1 MKSCPRCGER
11 VLERSRFCPS
21 CGAPV
26 DRGHEPGERRK
37 VVTVVFADV
46 VGSTELGERVD
57 PETLRWAMQRW
68 FAAMG
73 QTVERHG
80 GTVERYVGDALMAV
94 FGIPVAHE
102 DDALRAVRT
111 ALDMRDEVAE
121 LHEELHGA
129 RGVELAVRIGL
140 NTGEAVTGAAVAGGS
155 FTTGDAVNVAAR
167 LEQAALPGD
176 ILLGRDTYRLVAHA
190 VEAEPLVPLTVKGK
204 AEPVE
209 AFRLLGIVRD
219 ARPRPAR
226 VATPMVNR
234 IAEQWRLRAAFD
246 RAVSHRSCQLL
257 TVLGAAGVGKTRL
270 VAETLETA
278 GGAATVAVGRCLPY
292 GEGLTW
298 WPLAE
303 ALGES
308 GLLDQVASGDP
319 VIARAAELLKP
330 AGEPVAPEEAF
341 WAVRAALEALARRR
355 PLVLVID
362 DLQWAEP
369 TFLDLLEHLAD
380 WVRDAPLLLVATAR
394 PELLDARE
402 GWGAFGPN
410 TASIVLEPL
419 ADADAGE
426 LLRELVGAPL
436 AASAAERVL
445 AVAEGNPLYVVE
457 VVAMLGDDGV
467 IGDRRSVSELTAI
480 AVPPTIQA
488 LLDARLDRLRPSE
501 RAVIEAASVEGK
513 EFARESVWALVGD
526 EAVGAHLRA
535 LTGKDLIEASGADG
549 YRFRHQL
556 IRDAAYEGIPKLRRA
571 DLHVRFADLLAARA
585 PASDE
590 LLGHHLESAVRL
602 RRELGEAEAATAAL
616 AARASSHL
624 GAAGRRAEQRDEHAA
639 AAGLLERAVAL
650 VPTDGGARLALLPA
664 LGAVLFEAGRIA
676 DAVRV
681 LDEAASRAD
690 VPALHAW
697 ARVERELVRLEA
709 ESSAGTERAL
719 GVAEEALPVLERVG
733 DHHGQGR
740 AWFLRA
746 HAASV
751 VGQFDRADQAWEQ
764 AGLCMRRDGDQRELF
779 VILGRRATAM
789 VLGSTP
795 VDEAIG
801 RCEEF
806 RERVAASPVAVALTV
821 NPLASLHA
829 MRGEFEE
836 ADRLV
841 RAANQTL
848 HQLGSLGWVSHHEA
862 LVRLLAGRP
871 DLAELPLRAGLER
884 LASVEDRGML
894 ATTAAML
901 AQALYA
907 QDRRDEADEQCAV
920 AARAAAADDLVTQ
933 AIWRGVKAKLLAL
946 EGRLE
951 RAEALARGAVAMV
964 EPTDLLSHRGDAL
977 LDLAEVLSAAA
988 REEEYQRVVLRALSQ
1003 YEAKGNAVGAATAR
1017 SLLGES
1023 SGGRNAVQREF
1034 REGHAP

>member
-1 MKSCPRCGER
+1 M
-11 VLERSRFCPS
+11 ERSRFCAA
-21 CGAPV
+21 CGAALTPTPA
-26 DRGHEPGERRK
+26 PGERRK

-57 PETLRWAMQRW
+57 AETLRWAMQRW

-167 LEQAALPGD
+167 LEQAARPGE
-176 ILLGRDTYRLVAHA
+176 ILLGRDTHRLVAHA
-190 VEAEPLVPLTVKGK
+190 VEAEAVEPLTVKGK
-204 AEPVE
+204 SEPVA
-209 AFRLLGIVRD
+209 AFRLLGVARD
-219 ARPRPAR
+219 APPRPAR
-226 VATPMVNR
+226 TGTAMIDRVQ
-234 IAEQWRLRAAFD
+234 EQWRVRSAFE
-246 RAVSHRSCQLL
+246 RAVTQRSCHLL
-257 TVLGAAGVGKTRL
+257 TVLGAAGVGKSRL
-270 VAETLETA
+270 VAETVDSF
-278 GGAATVAVGRCLPY
+278 GDAATVARGRCLPY
-292 GEGLTW
+292 GEGTTW
-298 WPLAE
+298 WPLNE
-303 ALGES
+303 ALGDS
-308 GLLDQVASGDP
+308 GLLDQVAAEDP
-319 VIARAAELLKP
+319 VIARAAQVLDP
-330 AGEPVAPEEAF
+330 AGEPVAPDEAF

-380 WVRDAPLLLVATAR
+380 RVRDAPLLLLAMGR
-394 PELLDARE
+394 PELLDLRE
-402 GWGAFGPN
+402 GWP
-410 TASIVLEPL
+410 TMPLEPL
-419 ADADAGE
+419 AEDDASE
-426 LLRELVGAPL
+426 LLRELAGSVPL
-436 AASAAERVL
+436 GRRTAERIL
-445 AVAEGNPLYVVE
+445 DVAEGNPLYVVE
-457 VVAMLGDDGV
+457 VVAMLGQDLDDP
-467 IGDRRSVSELTAI
+467 SAI

-488 LLDARLDRLRPSE
+488 LLDTRLDRLRAPE

-513 EFARESVWALVGD
+513 EFARETAWALVGD
-526 EAVGAHLRA
+526 EAVGAHLRE
-535 LTGKDLIEASGADG
+535 LERKDLVRPVGADA

-571 DLHVRFADLLAARA
+571 LLHVRFADLLAARA

-590 LLGHHLESAVRL
+590 LLGYHLESAVRL

-624 GAAGRRAEQRDEHAA
+624 GAAGRRAAQRSDAGA

-650 VPTDGGARLALLPA
+650 VSNDRSARSALLPP
-664 LGAVLFEAGRIA
+664 LGAALFEAGRIGE
-676 DAVRV
+676 AVRV
-681 LDEAASRAD
+681 LDDAARSEDAR
-690 VPALHAW
+690 LHAW
-697 ARVERELVRLEA
+697 ACVERELVRLEA
-709 ESSAGTERAL
+709 DSSAGTERAL
-719 GVAEEALPVLERVG
+719 GVAEEALPVLERAG

-751 VGQFDRADQAWEQ
+751 VGHFDRADEAWEH
-764 AGLCMRRDGDQRELF
+764 AGACARRDGDEAELF
-779 VILGRRATAM
+779 LILGRRATAA
-789 VLGSTP
+789 VLGTTP
-795 VDEAIG
+795 VDDAIR
-801 RCEEF
+801 RCEAF
-806 RERVAASPVAVALTV
+806 RERVAASPVAVALMV

-829 MRGEFEE
+829 MRGEFEI
-836 ADRLV
+836 ADALV
-841 RAANQTL
+841 REANETL

-884 LASVEDRGML
+884 LARYEDRGML

-907 QDRRDEADEQCAV
+907 QERTAEAAEQCAV
-920 AARAAAADDLVTQ
+920 AAQAAADDDIVTQ
-933 AIWRGVKAKLLAL
+933 AIWRGVKAKLLAR
-946 EGRLE
+946 EGRFDE
-951 RAEALARGAVAMV
+951 AEALARGAVEMV
-964 EPTDLLSHRGDAL
+964 EPTDLLTHRGDAL
-977 LDLAEVLSAAA
+977 LDLAEVLSA
-988 REEEYQRVVLRALSQ
+988 RSPESEYQRIVRLALSR
-1003 YEAKGNAVGAATAR
+1003 YEAKANAVGAARAR
-1017 SLLGES
+1017 SLLGRL
-1023 SGGRNAVQREF
+1023 SGGRNAVQRQF
-1034 REGHAP
+1034 REGHA

>member
-1 MKSCPRCGER
+1 M
-11 VLERSRFCPS
+11 ERSRYCPA
-21 CGAPV
+21 CGAALTVATAPSV
-26 DRGHEPGERRK
+26 GDRRK

-57 PETLRWAMQRW
+57 DETLRWAMQRW

-167 LEQAALPGD
+167 LEQAARPGE
-176 ILLGRDTYRLVAHA
+176 ILLGRDTHRLVAHA
-190 VEAEPLVPLTVKGK
+190 VEAEAVEALTVKGK
-204 AEPVE
+204 REPVE
-209 AFRLLGIVRD
+209 AFRLLGVARD
-219 ARPRPAR
+219 APPRPAR
-226 VATPMVNR
+226 SGTAMIDRVQ
-234 IAEQWRLRAAFD
+234 EQWRVRSAFE
-246 RAVSHRSCQLL
+246 RAVTQRTCQLL
-257 TVLGAAGVGKTRL
+257 TILGAAGVGKSRL
-270 VAETLETA
+270 VAETVA
-278 GGAATVAVGRCLPY
+278 SFGDAATVARGRCLPY
-292 GEGLTW
+292 GEGTTW
-298 WPLAE
+298 WPLSE
-303 ALGES
+303 ALGAS
-308 GLLDQVASGDP
+308 GLLEQVAGDDP
-319 VIARAAELLKP
+319 VIARAAQLLDP
-330 AGEPVAPEEAF
+330 AGEPVTPDEAF

-380 WVRDAPLLLVATAR
+380 WVRDAPLALLAMGR
-394 PELLDARE
+394 PELLDVRE
-402 GWGAFGPN
+402 GWGAMRSN
-410 TASIVLEPL
+410 NATVLVEPL
-419 ADADAGE
+419 AEADADE
-426 LLRELVGAPL
+426 LLRELAGAVPL
-436 AASAAERVL
+436 GRRTAERIL
-445 AVAEGNPLYVVE
+445 DVAEGNPLYVVE
-457 VVAMLGDDGV
+457 VVAMLGDG
-467 IGDRRSVSELTAI
+467 GDPEEI

-488 LLDARLDRLRPSE
+488 LLDARLDRLRAPE
-501 RAVIEAASVEGK
+501 RAVIEAAAVEGK

-526 EAVGAHLRA
+526 EAVGAHLRE
-535 LTGKDLIEASGADG
+535 LERKDLVRPVGADT

-571 DLHVRFADLLAARA
+571 LLHVRFADLLAARA
-585 PASDE
+585 PAADE
-590 LLGHHLESAVRL
+590 LLGYHLESAVRL

-624 GAAGRRAEQRDEHAA
+624 GAAGRRAAQRSDAGA

-650 VPTDGGARLALLPA
+650 VANDEAARSALLPA
-664 LGAVLFEAGRIA
+664 LGAQLFEAGRIGE
-676 DAVRV
+676 AVRV
-681 LDEAASRAD
+681 LDEAARSEDAR
-690 VPALHAW
+690 LNAW

-719 GVAEEALPVLERVG
+719 GVAEEALPVLERAG

-751 VGQFDRADQAWEQ
+751 VGRFDRADEAWEQ
-764 AGLCMRRDGDQRELF
+764 AGACARRDGDEAELF
-779 VILGRRATAM
+779 VILGRRATAA

-795 VDEAIG
+795 VDEAIR
-801 RCEEF
+801 RCEAF
-806 RERVAASPVAVALTV
+806 RERVAASPVAVALMV

-829 MRGEFEE
+829 MCGEFEA
-836 ADRLV
+836 ADALV
-841 RAANQTL
+841 REANETL

-884 LASVEDRGML
+884 LARYEDRGML

-907 QDRRDEADEQCAV
+907 QDRLAEADEQCAV
-920 AARAAAADDLVTQ
+920 AARAAAGDDIVTQ
-933 AIWRGVKAKLLAL
+933 AIWRGVKAKLLAR

-951 RAEALARGAVAMV
+951 KAEALARGAVEMV
-964 EPTDLLSHRGDAL
+964 EPTDLLTHRGDAL
-977 LDLAEVLSAAA
+977 LDLAEVLSAQSP
-988 REEEYQRVVLRALSQ
+988 ESEYQRIVDLALSRYQ
-1003 YEAKGNAVGAATAR
+1003 AKGNAVGAARAR
-1017 SLLGES
+1017 SLLGRL
-1023 SGGRNAVQREF
+1023 SGGRNAVQRQF
-1034 REGHAP
+1034 REGHRP